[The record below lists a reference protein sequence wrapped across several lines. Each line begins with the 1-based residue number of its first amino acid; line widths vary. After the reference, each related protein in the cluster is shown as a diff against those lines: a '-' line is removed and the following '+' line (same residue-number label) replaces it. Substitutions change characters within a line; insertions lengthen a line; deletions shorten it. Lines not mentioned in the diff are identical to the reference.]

1 DVVSRHDRNRFQ
13 DIGTASD
20 IRTGNNAPRHAVP
33 MFHQS
38 GVSVAV
44 RGLTDGPDVVCRD
57 DSDAIE
63 EIVAVGGVRT
73 PYYRPAC
80 AVPMFSYGAVSVELR
95 LEGRSDRPDM
105 LACPG

>member
-1 DVVSRHDRNRFQ
+1 
-13 DIGTASD
+13 
-20 IRTGNNAPRHAVP
+20 

-38 GVSVAV
+38 VVSVAV
-44 RGLTDGPDVVCRD
+44 RGLTDGPNVVCRD

-73 PYYRPAC
+73 PHERPAC

-95 LEGRSDRPDM
+95 VVGPSDRPNIIIRHGCDRRQTIS
-105 LACPG
+105 LSACIRASDDFPIGG